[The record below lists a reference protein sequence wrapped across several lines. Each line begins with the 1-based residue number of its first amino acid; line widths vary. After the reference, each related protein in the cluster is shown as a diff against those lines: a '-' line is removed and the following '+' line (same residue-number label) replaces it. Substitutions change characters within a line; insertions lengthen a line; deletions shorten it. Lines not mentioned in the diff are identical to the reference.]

1 MLDLFDAPPRDIS
14 PDSQCG
20 QILHHLKTIGPLT
33 PLDALDL
40 YGCFR
45 LAGRIADLRNRGY
58 RIDSPLVTLPN
69 GKRVSSY
76 RLFP

>member
-1 MLDLFDAPPRDIS
+1 MQTDIFDEPKRVPGG
-14 PDSQCG
+14 QCG
-20 QILHHLKTIGPLT
+20 RILHHLQTIGPLT

-45 LAGRIADLRNRGY
+45 LAGRIADLRGRGY
-58 RIDSPLVTLPN
+58 RIDSPLVTLPS

-76 RLFP
+76 RMFP